1 MLISAQVILLQ
12 VPLEICWT
20 YTVSWLADDVTCR
33 ITVFFRILGCY
44 LTGFIMIV
52 ISVDRLYAIVYPLTH
67 RSQANKTKILLAVA
81 WLTAP
86 LCSLPQSYFF
96 QLKQHPLQADYYQC
110 TTIGSFQ
117 SETIVSLFQEFL

>member
-1 MLISAQVILLQ
+1 MSI
-12 VPLEICWT
+12 
-20 YTVSWLADDVTCR
+20 VSFPSLDVWVSVTDVLSGAGR

-52 ISVDRLYAIVYPLTH
+52 ISLDRLYAIVYPLAH
-67 RSQANKTKILLAVA
+67 RSQTRKTKMMLIMA
-81 WLTAP
+81 WLAAP